1 MTLTPMQILRLTL
14 IGGLAGEIAFEA
26 FAFGLGPILTG
37 RVMEPAYLV
46 IALARLLGAEI
57 GYVGGW
63 IGHLMAGLIL
73 FPLGYLA
80 YLRLTPPQPWAMAG
94 LIWGLILWAVAQGVL
109 APLVGRGFMMGFV
122 SYTWASL
129 AAHMLYGLVVAGAM
143 RRAMPGLT
151 RA

>member
-1 MTLTPMQILRLTL
+1 MTLSPMQILRLTL
-14 IGGLAGEIAFEA
+14 LGGLAGEIAFEA
-26 FAFGLGPILTG
+26 FAFGLGPLLTG

-63 IGHLMAGLIL
+63 IGHLVAGLVL

-80 YLRLTPPQPWAMAG
+80 YLRLTPPQTWAMAG
-94 LIWGLILWAVAQGVL
+94 LIWGFVLWAVAQGML

-129 AAHMLYGLVVAGAM
+129 LAHMLYGLVVARAM
-143 RRAMPGLT
+143 SWAMPGLS
-151 RA
+151 RS